1 MIVFD
6 GVAFGYE
13 SDRSVV
19 REASFTL
26 GPGLTMLVGPNGCGK
41 STLLKLAAG
50 VEPPDRGRVLV
61 NGLDLWDKEVE
72 SRRGLAYLP
81 EFPDIT
87 PYATIRDV
95 LRLVCRLRGEPKEA
109 GEKALDLFGL
119 AEEAGRSIRQL
130 SSGQRKR
137 ALFAAAFVG
146 RPDHILLDEPLDA
159 LDRQVSDEV
168 VNWIGER
175 TAAGAVMVVV
185 SHTVE
190 PLAGLV
196 TRAATVRD
204 GSVEI
209 HEGLPRAR
217 EERLRVLDALA
228 RGRPR
233 CLG

>member
-13 SDRSVV
+13 PDRSVV

-50 VEPPDRGRVLV
+50 VERPDRGRVLV
-61 NGLDLWDKEVE
+61 NGLDLWDKEAG

-175 TAAGAVMVVV
+175 TAEGAVIVVV
-185 SHTVE
+185 SHAVE

-196 TRAATVRD
+196 TRAATIRD
-204 GSVEI
+204 GAVEV
-209 HEGLPRAR
+209 HEGLPQSR
-217 EERLRVLDALA
+217 EARLRLLDALA
-228 RGRPR
+228 RGR
-233 CLG
+233 